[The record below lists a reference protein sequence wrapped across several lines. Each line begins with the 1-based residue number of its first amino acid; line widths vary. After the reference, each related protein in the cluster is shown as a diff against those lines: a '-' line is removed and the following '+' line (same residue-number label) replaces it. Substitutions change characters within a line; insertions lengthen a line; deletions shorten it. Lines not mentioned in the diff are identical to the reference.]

1 MEKNDLFSV
10 VISLRYML
18 TNEQFK
24 DYKEAMA
31 RLINNYV
38 KNSVIPHTDILKE
51 MGFPLNWKD
60 ITKYKKL

>member
-1 MEKNDLFSV
+1 
-10 VISLRYML
+10 ML

-38 KNSVIPHTDILKE
+38 K
-51 MGFPLNWKD
+51 
-60 ITKYKKL
+60 KLSNTTY